1 MRTIQLTLTRKQIFK
16 WMTHRRRPLVA
27 GEQSYLHNFRR
38 HNTTTNEILQ
48 RFSFLRRLGV
58 LLFRPR
64 WDYQLEI

>member
-1 MRTIQLTLTRKQIFK
+1 MRTIQLTLTRKQIFM

-38 HNTTTNEILQ
+38 HNATTNEILQ
-48 RFSFLRRLGV
+48 RFSFLWRLGV
-58 LLFRPR
+58 LLCRPR